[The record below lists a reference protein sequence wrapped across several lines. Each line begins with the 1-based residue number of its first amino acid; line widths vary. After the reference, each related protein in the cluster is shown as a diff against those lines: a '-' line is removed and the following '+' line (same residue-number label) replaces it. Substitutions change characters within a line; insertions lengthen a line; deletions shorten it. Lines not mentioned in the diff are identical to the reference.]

1 MEKKYLVGGLAV
13 IGAVA
18 LFMYFKPKSKT
29 STDGF
34 LNASGRTG
42 KSMYIPCYNFQ
53 GVRMGGVME
62 GQKCPKGLTPVDI
75 SAVTQY

>member
-1 MEKKYLVGGLAV
+1 MEKKYLLGGLAV

-34 LNASGRTG
+34 LNASGMG
-42 KSMYIPCYNFQ
+42 NFFQ
-53 GVRMGGVME
+53 ETTDGNKNNFHNASGSTV
-62 GQKCPKGLTPVDI
+62 KAYYKK
-75 SAVTQY
+75 